1 MLGYREGRAAL
12 VTSFS
17 CFKYMA
23 LYSII
28 QFTSVTL
35 LYAFGSNLGDFQFL
49 YIDLFLILPIAVYSK
64 YISKGRGFQDTQ
76 YIYAIVGYTGAWPF
90 LARKRPT
97 ASLVSKKVLTSLIG
111 QIIITSGFQLIA
123 YWATHRQDW

>member
-1 MLGYREGRAAL
+1 MSTE
-12 VTSFS
+12 S
-17 CFKYMA
+17 CFK
-23 LYSII
+23 
-28 QFTSVTL
+28 VTN
-35 LYAFGSNLGDFQFL
+35 AR
-49 YIDLFLILPIAVYSK
+49 V
-64 YISKGRGFQDTQ
+64 
-76 YIYAIVGYTGAWPF
+76 IVGYTGAWPF